1 MLPHHPH
8 VLKESVLSV
17 SSDDR
22 MEELR
27 QLLCQREQTLKAEV
41 QAKRGRPFSELID
54 LDRVGD
60 EADEAA
66 AISLSDLRVLEADRD
81 LGELRAISAALR
93 RVSDG
98 TYGYCGDCGDEISL
112 ERLAAHP
119 SAARCVEC
127 QRKHERIYWGGR
139 AAGL

>member
-1 MLPHHPH
+1 M
-8 VLKESVLSV
+8 SV

-27 QLLCQREQTLKAEV
+27 QLLLARERALKAEV
-41 QAKRGRPFSELID
+41 EAKRGRPFSELID

-66 AISLSDLRVLEADRD
+66 AMTLSDLRVLEADRD
-81 LGELRAISAALR
+81 LGELRAITAALR
-93 RVSDG
+93 RVSEG

-127 QRKHERIYWGGR
+127 QRKHERLYGTGR
-139 AAGL
+139 TASP

>member
-1 MLPHHPH
+1 
-8 VLKESVLSV
+8 
-17 SSDDR
+17 

-27 QLLCQREQTLKAEV
+27 QLLHARERALKAEV
-41 QAKRGRPFSELID
+41 EAKRGRPFSEMID

-66 AISLSDLRVLEADRD
+66 AVTLSDLRVLEADRD
-81 LGELRAISAALR
+81 LGELRAVSAALR
-93 RVSDG
+93 RLSDG

-127 QRKHERIYWGGR
+127 QRKHERLYWPGR
-139 AAGL
+139 TASP

>member
-1 MLPHHPH
+1 
-8 VLKESVLSV
+8 LSV
-17 SSDDR
+17 SSEDR
-22 MEELR
+22 LEELR
-27 QLLCQREQTLKAEV
+27 QLLCARERVLKEAMA
-41 QAKRGRPFSELID
+41 AKRDRPFSELID

-66 AISLSDLRVLEADRD
+66 AVTLSDLRVLEADRD
-81 LGELRAISAALR
+81 LGELRAITAALR

-119 SAARCVEC
+119 SAARCIQC
-127 QRKHERIYWGGR
+127 QSKHERLYGKGR
-139 AAGL
+139 AAAP

>member
-1 MLPHHPH
+1 
-8 VLKESVLSV
+8 
-17 SSDDR
+17 

-41 QAKRGRPFSELID
+41 EAKRGRPFSELID